1 MYRQGKHLHPG
12 SRQRGHCQT
21 IKGPDGPSQVC
32 IPTAPVRHTPET
44 ERAISLSF
52 RRAEAAL
59 AAGRLISPAEAM
71 ALAGP
76 AARTKETLFSIAR
89 EVAGE
94 TQTDQDELL
103 SELNRRFPDLG

>member
-1 MYRQGKHLHPG
+1 MYRQGHHLHPG
-12 SRQRGHCQT
+12 SRHRGHCHTVQ
-21 IKGPDGPSQVC
+21 GPDGPAQVC
-32 IPTAPVRHTPET
+32 IPGAPVRHTPET
-44 ERAISLSF
+44 EQAISLAF

-59 AAGRLISPAEAM
+59 GAGRLISPAEAM

-89 EVAGE
+89 DVAGE
-94 TQTDQDELL
+94 TQTDQDEIL